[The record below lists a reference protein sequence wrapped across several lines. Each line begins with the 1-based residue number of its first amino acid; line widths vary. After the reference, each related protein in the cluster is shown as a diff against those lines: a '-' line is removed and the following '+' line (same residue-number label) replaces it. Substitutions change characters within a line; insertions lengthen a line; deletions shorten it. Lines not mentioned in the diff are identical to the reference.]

1 MSLALLCVVGVLL
14 RSGFLVQMP
23 LEPVSD
29 FARYLEVASNLARG
43 DGMTA
48 AGLPFISQPPL
59 YPGLLGGWLS
69 LFGVSVASGKA
80 MNLLLA
86 TLSLVLWAWLCP
98 RSGMR
103 PGWQLASLAVLA
115 LHPALVSY
123 TGMLGTETLSILL
136 AVMAFALT
144 CVAGRPAWKFVAL
157 GMVLAMIALNR
168 PQMLPLPVLAVV
180 GWVLGSNRSGHMRDW
195 VLVLATFA
203 VSITPWMLRNATL
216 YDQVV
221 PVSANSGYVMMAN
234 NNSAN
239 QHGGWMPLST
249 LPLSRDE
256 LEHFREQAGLSPGY
270 FAGPDEDSK
279 ILHWTP
285 SADIVARSIAVDWI
299 VSHPQRFL
307 ELALRRAWVSFDP
320 ANLLYWPFIGV
331 NGPPRWVVQVTGVL
345 NIGLCLLALT
355 GTVRLLL
362 RPRQLALGQLL
373 ALGTVVL
380 GGASILVFEGQGR
393 YLIPLLPAMLWLM
406 ATRPRQ
412 AITPD

>member
-1 MSLALLCVVGVLL
+1 MGVLV
-14 RSGFLVQMP
+14 RAGFLVQMP
-23 LEPVSD
+23 LEPISD

-43 DGMTA
+43 EGMTA

-59 YPGLLGGWLS
+59 YPGLLGGWMS

-103 PGWQLASLAVLA
+103 PAWQLASLAVLA

-123 TGMLGTETLSILL
+123 TGLLGTETLSILL
-136 AVMAFALT
+136 AVIAFALT

-157 GMVLAMIALNR
+157 GFALAMIALNR
-168 PQMLPLPVLAVV
+168 PQMLPLPVLVVV
-180 GWVLGSNRSGHMRDW
+180 GWALGRKSSGHVRDLL
-195 VLVLATFA
+195 LVLATFA
-203 VSITPWMLRNATL
+203 MSMMPWMLRNATL
-216 YDQVV
+216 YDQAV

-239 QHGGWMPLST
+239 QHGGWMPLSA
-249 LPLSRDE
+249 LPLSGDE
-256 LEHFREQAGLSPGY
+256 LEQFREEAGLAPGY

-279 ILHWTP
+279 ILRWTP
-285 SADIVARSIAVDWI
+285 AADSVARSIAVDWI

-307 ELALRRAWVSFDP
+307 ELALRRVEVSFDP
-320 ANLLYWPFIGV
+320 ANLMYWPFVGV
-331 NGPPRWVVQVTGVL
+331 GVPPRWVAEGTGVL
-345 NIGLCLLALT
+345 NMGLCLLALT
-355 GTVRLLL
+355 GAIRLLL
-362 RPRQLALGQLL
+362 RSRQLTLGQLL
-373 ALGTVVL
+373 ALGTVLL

-406 ATRPRQ
+406 APPPRQ
-412 AITPD
+412 ASLSD